1 MPTKDVRFVV
11 VHHPGPKWLADVPL
25 FQQDG
30 LQAHIDHYRTM
41 FADGKLALGGPF
53 LDPGAVGMMIPEP
66 GVTREEMEA
75 YAAADPSVHAG
86 LLTFEVREW
95 LVGMKK

>member
-1 MPTKDVRFVV
+1 MSVKDVRFVV
-11 VHHPGPKWLADVPL
+11 VHHPGPKWVADVPL

-30 LQAHIDHYRTM
+30 LQAHIEHYRTM

-53 LDPGAVGMMIPEP
+53 FGPGAVGMMIPEP
-66 GVTREEMEA
+66 GVSRQEMEA
-75 YAAADPSVHAG
+75 FAAADPSVHGG